1 MKKKYNIPA
10 CVVVQLDSRA
20 ALLQSVSG
28 TATLDGT
35 TFGGSSFDNSVIEAN
50 TKVISDKNVWDDEW

>member
-20 ALLQSVSG
+20 AMLQSVSG
-28 TATLDGT
+28 SASLDGT
-35 TFGGSSFDNSVIEAN
+35 SYGGSTFDNSVIEAN
-50 TKVISDKNVWDDEW
+50 TKVISDKSVWDNEW